1 MRVVL
6 VTISL
11 RCLTGTMFLSLPDR
25 YVYLYILSL
34 LSIWVGSAMSEWDPW
49 KRFERKRERRLWDP
63 FARLEYERD
72 RLSWD
77 PYYRMEKEM
86 TDPFYRLEK
95 HRDDPEVRMR
105 RYEERRNSSEWL
117 ELYYENPLDPVL
129 RRRYE
134 ALFRSAE
141 NDEAVRTL
149 RLFESVS
156 RVNRMY
162 DRGFGYWANLI
173 LKIGMLGFL
182 IWFLWGLLS
191 WRPFMP

>member
-1 MRVVL
+1 
-6 VTISL
+6 
-11 RCLTGTMFLSLPDR
+11 
-25 YVYLYILSL
+25 
-34 LSIWVGSAMSEWDPW
+34 MSEWDPW
-49 KRFERKRERRLWDP
+49 KRFECERERRMWDP
-63 FARLEYERD
+63 FYRIEYERD

-86 TDPFYRLEK
+86 SDPFYRLEK
-95 HRDDPEVRMR
+95 HRDRLTWDPYYRIEWEREHRDDPEVYWK
-105 RYEERRNSSEWL
+105 RYEERRNSSEWVK
-117 ELYYENPLDPVL
+117 LYYEKPTDPVL

-134 ALFRSAE
+134 ALFRNAE

-149 RLFESVS
+149 RLFETVS

-162 DRGFGYWANLI
+162 DRGFWYWANLI

-182 IWFLWGLLS
+182 IWFLWGLLT